1 MSKIP
6 ARLALKNVSIF
17 LIALSVHLPVP
28 AHAGSELASV
38 FEAPLREKKATKSP
52 DGVTVE

>member
-6 ARLALKNVSIF
+6 VHLTLRSASIF
-17 LIALSVHLPVP
+17 LIALSVHLPVS

-52 DGVTVE
+52 DGVTLE

>member
-6 ARLALKNVSIF
+6 ARLALRDDSTF

-52 DGVTVE
+52 EGVTVE

>member
-6 ARLALKNVSIF
+6 AHFALKNASIF

-38 FEAPLREKKATKSP
+38 FEAPLCEKKATKSP

>member
-6 ARLALKNVSIF
+6 AHLALKNASIF

>member
-6 ARLALKNVSIF
+6 AHLTLRNASIF

-52 DGVTVE
+52 DGVTLE